1 MKHPETD
8 KYMQSGSKV
17 SSRKQ
22 KYQIGNV
29 KKFSLDSID
38 SLGDMALILGLR
50 FFMTFCDV
58 I

>member
-1 MKHPETD
+1 MEHPETD
-8 KYMQSGSKV
+8 KYMQSGFKV
-17 SSRKQ
+17 PSRKQ

-29 KKFSLDSID
+29 KKFGLDSID
-38 SLGDMALILGLR
+38 GLGDMALILGLR